1 VLADEVF
8 NWLSQQPE
16 WQRDLARCL
25 ASQIDLSDDEFNDA
39 LAMIKGLHKIPR
51 DRTAPVP
58 RPLKR
63 DDLAL
68 SSTAGV
74 ARLLGLGSL
83 QGVGLVSENEQLNFA
98 PTGLTVVYGQN
109 GAGKSSYVRT
119 LKKLC
124 RTVDRDC
131 RIRGNIYETTEA
143 GTSPSVKISVDETG
157 TVLERRTTLDG
168 TAAVRL
174 AGMSV
179 FDSACAELYVD
190 SQNIVQY
197 IPTELRLLARLA
209 TLQDRLR
216 HAIDAERTELRGTQ
230 PNIESYPQSTV
241 VGRAIASLTGSDAD
255 EDLTALAFLSEQ
267 ESARLVELRAAVTA
281 AAASTARAD
290 AAAAKRDAIEA
301 NDLTTVLTDLSDRIT
316 EEAADD
322 LKAAFAADS
331 SAQEA
336 VRIAAEQL
344 EGPVDGIGSE
354 PWQLLW
360 HAAREFIEA
369 AGGHFPPATG
379 EPCPLCLQSV
389 TGDTADRMAHF
400 DAHITS
406 SVRST
411 ATERAGALAGA
422 LASCGPDHATTA
434 RTNPLL
440 TALRLREEELAA
452 LIDITIDSISE
463 QLDVMHA
470 NPRTAPAG
478 NVDITPAIAA
488 LSAWAEA
495 RATRAA
501 ALESADDADKLPKV
515 KAELAELEA
524 RDRLRDDLDAFLA
537 WRLTL
542 RTIASLDAA
551 YTALATN
558 KITTAQRE
566 LTETEIAKALDSAL
580 TEELKRLS
588 CALPVELRTRTAR
601 AETSIG
607 LRLAND
613 AAPVSDIASEGERRA
628 LALCFF
634 FAELTVA
641 NDSGGIIVDDPVSS
655 LDDERRSYIVDRLI
669 SEAENRQVIVFTHDL
684 PFLLDLQTQAEKAGV
699 EVMVRGMWRQDN
711 SVGRVDEDPP
721 FKAMKLKARI
731 GKLKQRAAQ
740 WDSDPKPADQDEA
753 WRRVTAFYSDL
764 RTSWERGVEER
775 LFRGVVQRFQ
785 REVKTLALKDV
796 VITPELIAQV
806 DAAMTRTSMFV
817 HDEPAGGA
825 VPLPGRSEIAADL
838 ALLEKFA
845 AQAPA

>member
-1 VLADEVF
+1 
-8 NWLSQQPE
+8 
-16 WQRDLARCL
+16 
-25 ASQIDLSDDEFNDA
+25 
-39 LAMIKGLHKIPR
+39 
-51 DRTAPVP
+51 
-58 RPLKR
+58 
-63 DDLAL
+63 
-68 SSTAGV
+68 
-74 ARLLGLGSL
+74 
-83 QGVGLVSENEQLNFA
+83 
-98 PTGLTVVYGQN
+98 
-109 GAGKSSYVRT
+109 
-119 LKKLC
+119 
-124 RTVDRDC
+124 
-131 RIRGNIYETTEA
+131 
-143 GTSPSVKISVDETG
+143 
-157 TVLERRTTLDG
+157 
-168 TAAVRL
+168 
-174 AGMSV
+174 
-179 FDSACAELYVD
+179 
-190 SQNIVQY
+190 
-197 IPTELRLLARLA
+197 
-209 TLQDRLR
+209 
-216 HAIDAERTELRGTQ
+216 
-230 PNIESYPQSTV
+230 
-241 VGRAIASLTGSDAD
+241 
-255 EDLTALAFLSEQ
+255 
-267 ESARLVELRAAVTA
+267 
-281 AAASTARAD
+281 
-290 AAAAKRDAIEA
+290 
-301 NDLTTVLTDLSDRIT
+301 
-316 EEAADD
+316 
-322 LKAAFAADS
+322 
-331 SAQEA
+331 
-336 VRIAAEQL
+336 
-344 EGPVDGIGSE
+344 
-354 PWQLLW
+354 
-360 HAAREFIEA
+360 
-369 AGGHFPPATG
+369 
-379 EPCPLCLQSV
+379 
-389 TGDTADRMAHF
+389 
-400 DAHITS
+400 
-406 SVRST
+406 
-411 ATERAGALAGA
+411 
-422 LASCGPDHATTA
+422 
-434 RTNPLL
+434 
-440 TALRLREEELAA
+440 
-452 LIDITIDSISE
+452 
-463 QLDVMHA
+463 
-470 NPRTAPAG
+470 
-478 NVDITPAIAA
+478 
-488 LSAWAEA
+488 
-495 RATRAA
+495 
-501 ALESADDADKLPKV
+501 
-515 KAELAELEA
+515 
-524 RDRLRDDLDAFLA
+524 
-537 WRLTL
+537 LTL